1 MGHRRRSR
9 EIALQI
15 LYQIDISGDDIEKA
29 IELFW
34 MNFKHREDAKPFT
47 LELVRG
53 VWNFKSEIDPLIKM
67 ASKNWKLTRMSS
79 VDRNILR
86 TSVYEILRC
95 DDIPYK
101 VSINEAVDLG
111 KKYGTE
117 DSGAFI
123 NGILDFIVSEIEK
136 EGISESATLP

>member
-1 MGHRRRSR
+1 MGHRRQSR

-15 LYQIDISGDDIEKA
+15 LYQTDITGDDIEKT

-53 VWNFKSEIDPLIKM
+53 VWNYKSEIDPLIKM
-67 ASKNWKLTRMSS
+67 ASKNWKLSRMSS

-95 DDIPYK
+95 DDIPHK
-101 VSINEAVDLG
+101 VTINEAVDLG

-136 EGISESATLP
+136 EGISESATLS

>member
-1 MGHRRRSR
+1 M
-9 EIALQI
+9 QI

-67 ASKNWKLTRMSS
+67 ASKNWKLKRMSS

-101 VSINEAVDLG
+101 VTINEAVDLG

>member
-15 LYQIDISGDDIEKA
+15 LYQVDMTGDDIDKA
-29 IELFW
+29 LELFW
-34 MNFKHREDAKPFT
+34 RNFKHREDVKPFT
-47 LELVRG
+47 IELVKG
-53 VWNFKSEIDPLIKM
+53 VWNYRSDIDPLIEM
-67 ASKNWKLTRMSS
+67 ASKNWKLSRMSS

-86 TSVYEILRC
+86 ISVFEILHC

-101 VSINEAVDLG
+101 VTINEAIDLG

-123 NGILDFIVSEIEK
+123 NGILDFIVSEIGK
-136 EGISESATLP
+136 EGSPEPVTLP

>member
-47 LELVRG
+47 LKLVRG

-67 ASKNWKLTRMSS
+67 ASKNWKLKRMSS

-101 VSINEAVDLG
+101 VTINEAVDLG

>member
-1 MGHRRRSR
+1 M
-9 EIALQI
+9 QI

-47 LELVRG
+47 LDLVRG

-67 ASKNWKLTRMSS
+67 ASKNWKLSRMSS

-101 VSINEAVDLG
+101 VTINEAVDLG

>member
-1 MGHRRRSR
+1 MGHRRQSR

-15 LYQIDISGDDIEKA
+15 LYQTDITGDDIEKT

-53 VWNFKSEIDPLIKM
+53 VWNYKSEIDPLIKM
-67 ASKNWKLTRMSS
+67 ASKNWKLSRMSS

-95 DDIPYK
+95 DDIPHK
-101 VSINEAVDLG
+101 VTINEAVDLG

-136 EGISESATLP
+136 EGIAESATLS